1 MTTVWSICLCVCM
14 CVKGGHGG
22 RDREAER
29 KFEKYLSAFCGGAD
43 DPPPPARLLVWDPPV
58 LNHHGSLSGSRSG
71 NLQGGNKASIRSLI
85 MKLKAEQKH
94 PEDDSGEKN
103 IELFLT
109 TALRRRRRR
118 VACDSLIRLTFD
130 LAVLLVTEGGAD

>member
-1 MTTVWSICLCVCM
+1 MTTVWSICLCVC
-14 CVKGGHGG
+14 VKGGQGG
-22 RDREAER
+22 RDREVER

-94 PEDDSGEKN
+94 PEDDFEKKTLLN
-103 IELFLT
+103 FFSRLHRGGGA
-109 TALRRRRRR
+109 AL
-118 VACDSLIRLTFD
+118 VSLGS
-130 LAVLLVTEGGAD
+130 VLLVID

>member
-1 MTTVWSICLCVCM
+1 MTTVWSICLCV
-14 CVKGGHGG
+14 KGGQGGREGG

-58 LNHHGSLSGSRSG
+58 LNHHGSLSGSQSG

-85 MKLKAEQKH
+85 MKLNAEQKH
-94 PEDDSGEKN
+94 PEDDSGKKTLN
-103 IELFLT
+103 FFSRLHRGGGA
-109 TALRRRRRR
+109 AL
-118 VACDSLIRLTFD
+118 VSLGS
-130 LAVLLVTEGGAD
+130 VLLVRD

>member
-1 MTTVWSICLCVCM
+1 MPGLGNFHRAVERDHCLVYMFVCVRR
-14 CVKGGHGG
+14 VDREGG
-22 RDREAER
+22 RGRETER

-94 PEDDSGEKN
+94 LEEKH
-103 IELFLT
+103 
-109 TALRRRRRR
+109 
-118 VACDSLIRLTFD
+118 
-130 LAVLLVTEGGAD
+130 